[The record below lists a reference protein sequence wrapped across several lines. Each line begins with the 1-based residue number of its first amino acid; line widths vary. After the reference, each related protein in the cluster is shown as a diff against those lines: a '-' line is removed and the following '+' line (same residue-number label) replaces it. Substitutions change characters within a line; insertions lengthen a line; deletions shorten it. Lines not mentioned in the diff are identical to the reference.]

1 MSRREFEHAL
11 IVGKFLPPHAGHEY
25 LIRTALHFSRRVT
38 VLVLAASSEP
48 LPMEDRAR
56 WLRECFP
63 DGDGLCVVAA
73 LDDVPVDYDD
83 EAIWR
88 AHVDVMRRALRAD
101 AAAHD
106 EPERAVDVVFSSE
119 EYGETL
125 ARWFGAR
132 HVCLDRGRAL
142 HPISATVI
150 RRDLAGHWMAL
161 PAPVRAGLALRVAL
175 VGAESTGTTTLARDL
190 CAALRD
196 RGGAWARTEWVPE
209 YGREYSVNLLAV
221 ARARDPAARPQDAVW
236 TEEDFVRI
244 AREQNRL
251 EDEAARRGGPVLIC
265 DTDAMATAVWHE
277 RYLGRR
283 SERVERVAD
292 AMAPRALYLLTDH
305 EDVPFEDDGLRDG
318 EHVRGWMNARFAD
331 VLRAGVTP
339 WHLVSGS
346 PDERLT
352 RRPPAHRRRDAPVV
366 ALRRTNRVAG
376 SGFVSCNQSFSSAG
390 MTNGA

>member
-1 MSRREFEHAL
+1 MSRRAFDHAL
-11 IVGKFLPPHAGHEY
+11 IVGKFFPPHAGHEY
-25 LIRTALHFSRRVT
+25 LVRTALAFSRRVT

-48 LPMEDRAR
+48 LPMELRAR

-63 DGDGLCVVAA
+63 DAHGLRVVAA

-88 AHVDVMRRALRAD
+88 AHVDVMRRALTGD

-106 EPERAVDVVFSSE
+106 EPERPIDVVFSSE

-142 HPISATVI
+142 YPISATAI
-150 RRDLAGHWMAL
+150 RQNLDTHWPAL

-190 CAALRD
+190 SDALRA

-221 ARARDPAARPQDAVW
+221 ARAHNPAARPEDAVW
-236 TEEDFVRI
+236 TEEDFVAI
-244 AREQNRL
+244 AREQNRR
-251 EDEAARRGGPVLIC
+251 EDEAARQGGPVLLC
-265 DTDAMATAVWHE
+265 DTDAMATAIWHE
-277 RYLGRR
+277 RYLGAR
-283 SERVERVAD
+283 SVRVEGIAD

-305 EDVPFEDDGLRDG
+305 AGVPFEDDGLRDG
-318 EHVRGWMNARFAD
+318 EHLRAWMNARFAE
-331 VLRAGVTP
+331 VLRTGRTP
-339 WHLVSGS
+339 WHLVSGT
-346 PDERLT
+346 PDERL
-352 RRPPAHRRRDAPVV
+352 RL
-366 ALRRTNRVAG
+366 ALRHIADATRAWWP
-376 SGFVSCNQSFSSAG
+376 FVERES
-390 MTNGA
+390 

>member
-1 MSRREFEHAL
+1 VSRREFEHAL
-11 IVGKFLPPHAGHEY
+11 IVGKFFPPHVGHEY
-25 LIRTALHFSRRVT
+25 LIRTALQVCRRVS
-38 VLVLAASSEP
+38 VVVLAASSEP
-48 LPMEDRAR
+48 LPMELRAR

-63 DGDGLCVVAA
+63 DADGLRVVAA
-73 LDDVPVDYDD
+73 LDDIPVDYDD

-88 AHVDVMRRALRAD
+88 AHIDVMRRALRAD
-101 AAAHD
+101 ADSHD
-106 EPERAVDVVFSSE
+106 EPERPVDVVFSSE
-119 EYGETL
+119 EYGDTL

-132 HVCLDRGRAL
+132 HVCLDRGRSL
-142 HPISATVI
+142 YQLSAGQI

-190 CAALRD
+190 CAALRA

-209 YGREYSVNLLAV
+209 FGREYSVNLLAV

-236 TEEDFVRI
+236 TEEDFVEI

-251 EDEAARRGGPVLIC
+251 EDEAVRRGGPVLVC

-277 RYLGRR
+277 RYRGAR
-283 SERVERVAD
+283 SANVERVAD

-305 EDVPFEDDGLRDG
+305 EDVPYEDDGLRDG

-331 VLRAGVTP
+331 VLRAGRTP
-339 WHLVSGS
+339 WHLVSGP
-346 PDERLT
+346 PDHRVRLALQHIDAAT
-352 RRPPAHRRRDAPVV
+352 REWWPFAEHMV
-366 ALRRTNRVAG
+366 
-376 SGFVSCNQSFSSAG
+376 
-390 MTNGA
+390 